1 MAGAG
6 QQGGQMTAHQLQ
18 GKVDGAF
25 TAAAGVGR
33 PDLGPLFVGEQGQIE
48 GTGDMGKGELAGRAD
63 IQQRDAL
70 VPHGQKCGNVLNWG
84 HDDPLKS
91 KKSLL
96 WVRQS
101 RDAVNRVPSRRYR
114 TRP

>member
-1 MAGAG
+1 MLPHRWRARASR
-6 QQGGQMTAHQLQ
+6 A
-18 GKVDGAF
+18 DGAF

-91 KKSLL
+91 KKVCYGYAKAGTL
-96 WVRQS
+96 
-101 RDAVNRVPSRRYR
+101 
-114 TRP
+114 

>member
-91 KKSLL
+91 KKVCYGYAKAGTL
-96 WVRQS
+96 
-101 RDAVNRVPSRRYR
+101 
-114 TRP
+114 